1 VPTRRFV
8 QHFINAA
15 AFRRYKGAA
24 MTARTVHV
32 LLALAVIATLS
43 ACSGK
48 KRVDWKEEVLLIDGS
63 IIVIERAQEYRRVG
77 EPGAGTGW
85 LFDSA
90 SFTARLPSRSEA
102 IAWNGTLQP
111 LVFDTDKD
119 AQPYLL
125 ATVETRRGRQDYSV
139 AQSTRYVAFKY
150 EDQKWIRIPLDA
162 FPEKLRPNLLA
173 STWELFIRQQEPSGA
188 FVRISAKQN
197 LDARATLPEHYKRL
211 GHLK

>member
-1 VPTRRFV
+1 MRSLIFLC
-8 QHFINAA
+8 ILIL
-15 AFRRYKGAA
+15 
-24 MTARTVHV
+24 TAILTV
-32 LLALAVIATLS
+32 S

-63 IIVIERAQEYRRVG
+63 TIVIERAQDYRRVG

-90 SFTARLPSRSEA
+90 SLKARLPPRNEV
-102 IAWNGTLQP
+102 ITWDGTLQP

-125 ATVETRRGRQDYSV
+125 ATVETRRGRQDYGV
-139 AQSTRYVAFKY
+139 AENTRYVAFKY
-150 EDQKWIRIPLDA
+150 QDQKWIRIPLNA
-162 FPEKLRPNLLA
+162 FPENLRPNLLA